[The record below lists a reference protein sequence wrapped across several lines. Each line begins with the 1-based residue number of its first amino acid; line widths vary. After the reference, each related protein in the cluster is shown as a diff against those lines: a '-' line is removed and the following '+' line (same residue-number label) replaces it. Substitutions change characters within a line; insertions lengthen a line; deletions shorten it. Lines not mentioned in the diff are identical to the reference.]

1 MHAPEYNQA
10 ADRGGSPRDH
20 QHCGYRG
27 VLQPALTAADI
38 DAHEHRNAYID
49 AIIAA
54 THRDAGANASTAYY
68 LPDEHVYRDGDD
80 DESDAASNGDDGKHP
95 HSLNERAD
103 RPAADALRGASRAAH
118 GPTER

>member
-1 MHAPEYNQA
+1 MHASEYDQA
-10 ADRGGSPRDH
+10 ADCGGPVSDPQYRRR
-20 QHCGYRG
+20 RG

-68 LPDEHVYRDGDD
+68 LPDQHVYRDGRN
-80 DESDAASNGDDGKHP
+80 DESDAASDGDDG
-95 HSLNERAD
+95 AD
-103 RPAADALRGASRAAH
+103 RHDSHQCTRDAS
-118 GPTER
+118 